1 MFNDPHFT
9 ILLMVEFLVIPYCSF
24 FVIFL
29 KKNFFQCLNSF
40 FVSLFFVGLGADMS
54 HPVQLGR
61 GPEKGL
67 TLF

>member
-24 FVIFL
+24 FVIF
-29 KKNFFQCLNSF
+29 KNFFFFQCLNSF

-54 HPVQLGR
+54 HPVQLGGDQR
-61 GPEKGL
+61 KV
-67 TLF
+67 